1 VEITILSIG
10 LLVFA
15 GHFLTGFF
23 ERTKVPD
30 VLILMLAGIVIGPV
44 LGVVTPAD
52 FGKVGPVFTT
62 LALVVILFE
71 GGIHLNVKDLKRS
84 ARDTLVI
91 SLATFALTVL
101 LVMYVADF
109 LLPVEPLTALLIGM
123 ILGGTSSAV
132 VVPLIRILGMPDR
145 PRTILLLESALTDV
159 LAVVLSLGM
168 IRGLPT
174 EQDVV
179 AGVAADISP
188 GVMVGDVASSFLVAA
203 LIGAAGAFIWS
214 AVLPKIRQVP
224 NTVFTTIAYVLI
236 LFGLTE
242 LWGYSGAIAALSF
255 GIGVAN
261 LPNIP
266 QRLFGKLFTFRLAGF
281 SNVERTFFAEAV
293 FLVKTFF
300 FVFLGISISFS
311 DPRTFAVGLTVSV
324 IAIIGRSVMVRL
336 LTPRTVSRRDAML
349 MTALIPK
356 GLAAAV
362 LAALPL
368 QLGLADGDIVQSTV
382 YAVIFFT
389 ILLCAVFVFIIERGQ
404 LDDFAGFFF
413 RPFPTELPVQAAIGT
428 GVTSFDQSL
437 GLPALQEDF
446 FEPNIVDL
454 SAEAPSENET
464 PREED
469 PPADS
474 PGEALPPP
482 PEV

>member
-1 VEITILSIG
+1 MEITILSIG

-30 VLILMLAGIVIGPV
+30 VLVLMLAGIVIGPV

-84 ARDTLVI
+84 ARDTLII

-132 VVPLIRILGMPDR
+132 VVPLIRILRMPDR

-159 LAVVLSLGM
+159 LAVVLSLGL
-168 IRGLPT
+168 IRGL
-174 EQDVV
+174 QS
-179 AGVAADISP
+179 GGGISA

-214 AVLPKIRQVP
+214 AILPKIRQIP

-236 LFGLTE
+236 LFGMTE

-300 FVFLGISISFS
+300 FVFLGISITFA
-311 DPRTFAVGLTVSV
+311 DPRTITVGLIVSV
-324 IAIIGRSVMVRL
+324 IAIVGRSIMVRL
-336 LTPRTVSRRDAML
+336 LTPRSVSRRDAML

-368 QLGLADGDIVQSTV
+368 QLGLANGDIVQGTV

-404 LDDFAGFFF
+404 LDGFAGFFF
-413 RPFPTELPVQAAIGT
+413 RPFAAAQPIQAPAGT

-437 GLPALQEDF
+437 GLPALQDEF
-446 FEPNIVDL
+446 LEPNIVDL
-454 SAEAPSENET
+454 TPEAPSESEAS
-464 PREED
+464 PEED
-469 PPADS
+469 PPTQDS
-474 PGEALPPP
+474 AEEILPPP
-482 PEV
+482 DA

>member
-30 VLILMLAGIVIGPV
+30 VLVLMLAGIVIGPL

-71 GGIHLNVKDLKRS
+71 GGINLNIKDIKRS

-109 LLPVEPLTALLIGM
+109 LLPVEPSTALLIGM

-159 LAVVLSLGM
+159 LVVVLSLGL
-168 IRGLPT
+168 IRGL
-174 EQDVV
+174 QSGSGLS
-179 AGVAADISP
+179 A

-214 AVLPKIRQVP
+214 AILPKIRQIP

-242 LWGYSGAIAALSF
+242 LRGYSGAIAALSF

-281 SNVERTFFAEAV
+281 SEVERTFFAEAV

-300 FVFLGISISFS
+300 FVFLGISITFA
-311 DPRTFAVGLTVSV
+311 DPLTIAVGLIVSV
-324 IAIIGRSVMVRL
+324 IAIVGRSIMVRL
-336 LTPRTVSRRDAML
+336 LTPRSVSRRDAML

-368 QLGLADGDIVQSTV
+368 QYGMANGDIVQGTV

-404 LDDFAGFFF
+404 ADTFAGFFF
-413 RPFPTELPVQAAIGT
+413 RPFATEQPVQAAIGT

-437 GLPALQEDF
+437 GLPALQDEF
-446 FEPNIVDL
+446 LEPNIVDL
-454 SAEAPSENET
+454 TLDAPSEGEAF
-464 PREED
+464 PEED
-469 PPADS
+469 PPTEDS
-474 PGEALPPP
+474 AEDVLPPP
-482 PEV
+482 EA